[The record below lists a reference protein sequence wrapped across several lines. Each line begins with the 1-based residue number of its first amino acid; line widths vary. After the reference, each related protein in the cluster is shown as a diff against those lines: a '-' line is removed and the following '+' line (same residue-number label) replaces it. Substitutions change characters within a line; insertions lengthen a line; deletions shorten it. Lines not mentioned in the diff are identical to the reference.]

1 MTKQLTHVEIH
12 LPYFKQGDDLG
23 WCLEKTDNN
32 VLDALDMHMKMLEST
47 IMQLKEIKNI
57 IRESGKDGFE
67 LEADT
72 HYIGLSG
79 PTDVLEKLVKAE
91 VVELDMFD
99 DDEEDWDD
107 EDDEEEDWD
116 EEDETDDEEVDV
128 DKLNDLDDYVR
139 ERAERK
145 N

>member
-32 VLDALDMHMKMLEST
+32 VIDALEMHMSVLEGA
-47 IMQLKEIKNI
+47 IMQLREIKNI
-57 IRESGKDGFE
+57 IKESGKDGFE

-91 VVELDMFD
+91 VVELDMFEEEEDWD
-99 DDEEDWDD
+99 DEEDEEDWDD
-107 EDDEEEDWD
+107 EDEE
-116 EEDETDDEEVDV
+116 DEEVDN
-128 DKLNDLDDYVR
+128 KEELN
-139 ERAERK
+139 
-145 N
+145 

>member
-32 VLDALDMHMKMLEST
+32 ILDALDMHMKMLEGT

-57 IRESGKDGFE
+57 IKESGKDGFE

-91 VVELDMFD
+91 VVELDMFEEEEDWDED
-99 DDEEDWDD
+99 DDNEDEDWDD
-107 EDDEEEDWD
+107 EDDE
-116 EEDETDDEEVDV
+116 DV
-128 DKLNDLDDYVR
+128 NDLDDYIK